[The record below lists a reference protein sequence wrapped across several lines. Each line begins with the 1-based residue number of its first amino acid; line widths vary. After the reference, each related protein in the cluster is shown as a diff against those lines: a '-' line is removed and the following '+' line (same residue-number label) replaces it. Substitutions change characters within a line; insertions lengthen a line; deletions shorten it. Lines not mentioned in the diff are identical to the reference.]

1 MPTYKDF
8 RVPSGPGVP
17 SVPGCLV
24 FRVPIFRVPSSPGVP
39 SVPGCLVFRV
49 PSGPGCLVGQ
59 GA

>member
-39 SVPGCLVFRV
+39 SVPGCLVF
-49 PSGPGCLVGQ
+49 Q